1 MGIRNSTVTVNS
13 NRYDASTGQIIN
25 AFKSANKKSS
35 QVIDGFVSRPLK
47 SAGQSIK
54 QSAGSKRQQIKS
66 TQVHKRTEKTH
77 TLMRGGLK
85 HPSKVQHSHFYRNS
99 VKPKISTQIR
109 AKTVPKHTKVEHFG
123 APGRKPADSIPK
135 TVSGELVYRS
145 NTSTEGARPKA
156 AAPLPSMTAS
166 VSHKRLERLLDEALT
181 KADSHKHAMR
191 YQAARHFW
199 QKPWFAGSKRWIF
212 TVTFVVVIASILL
225 VAWHKFPTLSIKAAG
240 MRANVNA
247 AIPSYKPDGFTLTGP
262 ASADSGIV
270 SISYKSSSEPSQT
283 YKISE
288 AASSM
293 NSNMVAQ
300 NVVPKGEPVQTSQVA
315 GNTVYIFGA
324 SNDAA
329 WVNNGVLY
337 TIKNQADLSSDQLI
351 NIVQGL
357 NP

>member
-25 AFKSANKKSS
+25 AFKGANKKTS

-54 QSAGSKRQQIKS
+54 QSTDTKRYQIKS
-66 TQVHKRTEKTH
+66 TQVHKRTEKTQ
-77 TLMRGGLK
+77 TLMRRGLK
-85 HPSKVQHSHFYRNS
+85 RPSEVQHSHFHRNR

-109 AKTVPKHTKVEHFG
+109 AKTVPKHGKVEHFG
-123 APGRKPADSIPK
+123 IPARASARSTTK

-145 NTSTEGARPKA
+145 NISSDDARQNN
-156 AAPLPSMTAS
+156 AAPLPSMIAS

-199 QKPWFAGSKRWIF
+199 QKQWFTGSKRWVF
-212 TVTFVVVIASILL
+212 TVMVLAIIASILL
-225 VAWHKFPTLSIKAAG
+225 VAWHKFPTLSMKTAG
-240 MRANVNA
+240 MRANINA
-247 AIPSYKPDGFTLTGP
+247 AIPSYKPDGFSLAGP
-262 ASADSGIV
+262 ASADSGVV
-270 SISYKSSSEPSQT
+270 SISYKSNSEPSQS

-315 GNTVYIFGA
+315 GNIVYIYGSF
-324 SNDAA
+324 NDAA

-337 TIKNQADLSSDQLI
+337 TIKNRANLSSDQLI

>member
-1 MGIRNSTVTVNS
+1 MGIRNSVVTVNS
-13 NRYDASTGQIIN
+13 NRYDTSTGQIIN
-25 AFKSANKKSS
+25 AFKGANKKSS

-54 QSAGSKRQQIKS
+54 QSAGTKRRQIKS

-77 TLMRGGLK
+77 TLMRKGLK
-85 HPSKVQHSHFYRNS
+85 RPSEVQHSHFHHNS
-99 VKPKISTQIR
+99 AKPKISTQIR
-109 AKTVPKHTKVEHFG
+109 AKMVPKHGKVEHFG
-123 APGRKPADSIPK
+123 IPGRGPANSISKP
-135 TVSGELVYRS
+135 VSGELVYRS
-145 NTSTEGARPKA
+145 NISSKA
-156 AAPLPSMTAS
+156 APPANTAPLPSMIAS
-166 VSHKRLERLLDEALT
+166 ASHKRLERLLDEALT

-191 YQAARHFW
+191 YHAARHFW
-199 QKPWFAGSKRWIF
+199 QKPWFAGPKRWIF
-212 TVTFVVVIASILL
+212 TVTVLAAIASMLF
-225 VAWHKFPTLSIKAAG
+225 VAWHKFPTLSMKAASI
-240 MRANVNA
+240 RANVNA
-247 AIPSYKPDGFTLTGP
+247 AIPSYKPDGFSLAGP
-262 ASADSGIV
+262 AAASSGVV
-270 SISYKSSSEPSQT
+270 SITYKSNSEPSKS

-315 GNTVYIFGA
+315 GNTVYIYGS

-337 TIKNQADLSSDQLI
+337 TIKNQANLSSDQLI